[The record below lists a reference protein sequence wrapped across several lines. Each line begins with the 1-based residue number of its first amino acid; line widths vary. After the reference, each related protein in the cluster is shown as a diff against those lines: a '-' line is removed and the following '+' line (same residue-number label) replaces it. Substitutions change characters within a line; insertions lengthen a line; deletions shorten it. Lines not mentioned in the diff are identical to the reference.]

1 MLYNVTILKNREL
14 KRLATYAR
22 LKKEGIE
29 VIEKLDVMKVN
40 TIANNVA
47 SKLCIAFPEHN
58 LNKSDLFESLA
69 KLNMYVAKMPAD
81 SSGAKYSYRDNSIFF
96 NETSDIDEMSNLAV
110 HECIHC
116 IQEFRGSKNNIVKL
130 GLYTPSSNSG
140 LAINE
145 AAVQL
150 MASEANMLNITNE
163 TYYGITIN
171 TISPNYYPLQCA
183 LLNQI
188 SYFTGT
194 YPLYHST
201 LYSNDIFKNTLTLKT
216 DKKTY
221 SIISKNF
228 DKLLALENNLNY
240 YSSELQYT
248 DKISA
253 IKLLYKLINETKED
267 IKSLFFKTQ
276 NLIMHKCFKNEFNS
290 IRNLEDIKIFNRKL
304 YNYKN
309 VIGFA
314 DEYTYYNEFY
324 CNMMEVIEEKKSY
337 IEKYGEINLFE
348 NINTGLMLVES
359 TQNTFSFISTFI
371 SKFKK
376 LLGLNKSAESINDL

>member
-1 MLYNVTILKNREL
+1 MLYNISILKNREL
-14 KRLATYAR
+14 KQLATYTR

-40 TIANNVA
+40 TIANNIA
-47 SKLCIAFPEHN
+47 SKLCSAFPEHN
-58 LNKSDLFESLA
+58 LSKSDLFESLA
-69 KLNMYVAKMPAD
+69 RLNMYVAKMPSD
-81 SSGAKYSYRDNSIFF
+81 SSGAKYSYKDNSIFF
-96 NETSDIDEMSNLAV
+96 NETLDIDEMSTLAV

-116 IQEFRGSKNNIVKL
+116 IQELRDSKNNIIKL

-140 LAINE
+140 LSINE

-150 MASEANMLNITNE
+150 MASEANMMNVENE

-201 LYSNDIFKNTLTLKT
+201 LNSNDIFKNTLTLKT

-228 DKLLALENNLNY
+228 DKLLSLENNLNY
-240 YSSELQYT
+240 YASELQYT
-248 DKISA
+248 DKISS
-253 IKLLYKLINETKED
+253 IKLLYKLINATKED

-276 NLIMHKCFKNEFNS
+276 NLIMHKFFKTEFNS
-290 IRNLEDIKIFNRKL
+290 IRNLEDIKNFNSKL

-309 VIGFA
+309 IIGFSN
-314 DEYTYYNEFY
+314 EYTYYNEFY
-324 CNMMEVIEEKKSY
+324 RNMMEVIEEKKSY

-348 NINTGLMLVES
+348 SVNNGLMLVES

-371 SKFKK
+371 NKFKK
-376 LLGLNKSAESINDL
+376 LLGFNKSAESINDL

>member
-14 KRLATYAR
+14 DRLATYAR

-29 VIEKLDVMKVN
+29 VIEKLDAMKVN
-40 TIANNVA
+40 TIANNIA
-47 SKLCIAFPEHN
+47 SKLCDAFPEHN

-69 KLNMYVAKMPAD
+69 RLTMYVAKMPSD
-81 SSGAKYSYRDNSIFF
+81 SSGAKYSYKDNSIFF

-116 IQEFRGSKNNIVKL
+116 IQELRDSKNNIIRL
-130 GLYTPSSNSG
+130 GLYTPISNSG

-150 MASEANMLNITNE
+150 MASEANMIDIENE

-201 LYSNDIFKNTLTLKT
+201 LSSNDIFKNTFILKT

-221 SIISKNF
+221 LVISKNF
-228 DKLLALENNLNY
+228 DKLLSLENNLNY
-240 YSSELQYT
+240 YSNELQYT
-248 DKISA
+248 DKIAS
-253 IKLLYKLINETKED
+253 IKLLNELINETKKD

-276 NLIMHKCFKNEFNS
+276 NLIMYKFFKNEFNN
-290 IRNLEDIKIFNRKL
+290 IRNLEDIKSFNSKL

-309 VIGFA
+309 IIGFA

-348 NINTGLMLVES
+348 NINNSLMLVES
-359 TQNTFSFISTFI
+359 TQSTFSFITTFI
-371 SKFKK
+371 NKFKK
-376 LLGLNKSAESINDL
+376 LLGLNKSSETINDL

>member
-1 MLYNVTILKNREL
+1 M
-14 KRLATYAR
+14 ATYTR

-29 VIEKLDVMKVN
+29 VIEKLDAMKVN
-40 TIANNVA
+40 TIASSVA
-47 SKLCIAFPEHN
+47 TKLCLAFPEHN
-58 LNKSDLFESLA
+58 LNKSELFESLA
-69 KLNMYVAKMPAD
+69 RLNMYVAKMPAD
-81 SSGAKYSYRDNSIFF
+81 SSGAKYFYKDSSIYF
-96 NETSDIDEMSNLAV
+96 NETADIEEMSTLAV

-116 IQEFRGSKNNIVKL
+116 IQELRDSNNNLVKL
-130 GLYTPSSNSG
+130 GLYNPSYNSG

-150 MASEANMLNITNE
+150 MASEANLMDNTNE

-183 LLNQI
+183 LLTQI

-201 LYSNDIFKNTLTLKT
+201 LNSNDIFKNTFTLKS

-240 YSSELQYT
+240 YASELQYT
-248 DKISA
+248 DKISS

-267 IKSLFFKTQ
+267 IKTLFFKTQ
-276 NLIMHKCFKNEFNS
+276 NLIINKCFKNEFNS
-290 IRNLEDIKIFNRKL
+290 IRNLEDIKIFNSKL
-304 YNYKN
+304 YNFKN
-309 VIGFA
+309 LIGFS

-324 CNMMEVIEEKKSY
+324 CNMMEVIEEKKTY
-337 IEKYGEINLFE
+337 IEEYGEINLFE
-348 NINTGLMLVES
+348 NVNTGLMLVEN
-359 TQNTFSFISTFI
+359 TQNTFAFITTFI

-376 LLGLNKSAESINDL
+376 LLGFNKSAENINDL

>member
-1 MLYNVTILKNREL
+1 MNNYKSLRKQ
-14 KRLATYAR
+14 
-22 LKKEGIE
+22 GIE
-29 VIEKLDVMKVN
+29 IIEKLDTLKVN
-40 TIANNVA
+40 TIANNIA
-47 SKLCIAFPEHN
+47 NKLCIAFPEHN

-69 KLNMYVAKMPAD
+69 RLNMYVAKMPQD
-81 SSGAKYSYRDNSIFF
+81 SSGAKYSYKDNSIFF
-96 NETSDIDEMSNLAV
+96 NETSDLEEMSALAV

-116 IQEFRGSKNNIVKL
+116 IQEFRDAKNNIIKL
-130 GLYTPSSNSG
+130 GLYVPSSNSG
-140 LAINE
+140 LALNE

-150 MASEANMLNITNE
+150 MASEANMFEVESE

-171 TISPNYYPLQCA
+171 TISPNYYPLQCS

-201 LYSNDIFKNTLTLKT
+201 LNSNDVFKNILTLKT
-216 DKKTY
+216 DEKAY
-221 SIISKNF
+221 SVISKNF
-228 DKLLALENNLNY
+228 DKLLSLENNLNY

-248 DKISA
+248 DKIGS

-276 NLIMHKCFKNEFNS
+276 NLIMHKCFKNEFNN
-290 IRNLEDIKIFNRKL
+290 IRNLEDIKNFNTKL

-309 VIGFA
+309 IIGFA
-314 DEYTYYNEFY
+314 DDYTYYNEFY
-324 CNMMEVIEEKKSY
+324 RNMMELIEEKKSY

-348 NINTGLMLVES
+348 NVNAGLMLVES
-359 TQNTFSFISTFI
+359 TQNAFSFISSFI
-371 SKFKK
+371 NKFKK
-376 LLGLNKSAESINDL
+376 LLGLNKSSESINDL

>member
-1 MLYNVTILKNREL
+1 M
-14 KRLATYAR
+14 ATYAR
-22 LKKEGIE
+22 LKKEGIQ
-29 VIEKLDVMKVN
+29 VVEKLDVMKVN
-40 TIANNVA
+40 TIANNIA
-47 SKLCIAFPEHN
+47 SKLCNAFPEHN

-69 KLNMYVAKMPAD
+69 RLNMYVAKMPAD

-96 NETSDIDEMSNLAV
+96 NETSDIDEMSTIAV

-116 IQEFRGSKNNIVKL
+116 IQELRDNKNNIVKL
-130 GLYTPSSNSG
+130 GLYAPSSNDG
-140 LAINE
+140 LSINE

-150 MASEANMLNITNE
+150 MASEANMMNTQSE

-183 LLNQI
+183 LLGQI
-188 SYFTGT
+188 AYFTGT

-201 LYSNDIFKNTLTLKT
+201 LYSNDVFKNTFTLKS

-221 SIISKNF
+221 SVISKNF
-228 DKLLALENNLNY
+228 DKLLSLENNLNY
-240 YSSELQYT
+240 YASELQYT
-248 DKISA
+248 DKISS
-253 IKLLYKLINETKED
+253 IKLLYNLIDETKED

-276 NLIMHKCFKNEFNS
+276 NLIMYKCFKNEFNS
-290 IRNLEDIKIFNRKL
+290 IRNLEDIKNFNSKL

-324 CNMMEVIEEKKSY
+324 RNMMEVIEEKKSY

-348 NINTGLMLVES
+348 SVNTGLMIVD
-359 TQNTFSFISTFI
+359 NTKSAFSFISTFI

-376 LLGLNKSAESINDL
+376 LLGINKSSETINDL

>member
-1 MLYNVTILKNREL
+1 MD
-14 KRLATYAR
+14 TYKK

-40 TIANNVA
+40 TIANNIA
-47 SKLCIAFPEHN
+47 SKLCNAFPEHN

-69 KLNMYVAKMPAD
+69 RLNMYVAKMPTD
-81 SSGAKYSYRDNSIFF
+81 SSGAKYFYRDSSIFF

-116 IQEFRGSKNNIVKL
+116 IQELRDTKNNIVKL

-150 MASEANMLNITNE
+150 MASEANMMNIENE

-201 LYSNDIFKNTLTLKT
+201 LNSNDIFKNTLTLKT

-221 SIISKNF
+221 STILKNF
-228 DKLLALENNLNY
+228 DKLLALENNLNFY
-240 YSSELQYT
+240 ASELQYT
-248 DKISA
+248 DKINA
-253 IKLLYKLINETKED
+253 IRLLNKLINETKED

-276 NLIMHKCFKNEFNS
+276 NLIMYKCFKNDFNS
-290 IRNLEDIKIFNRKL
+290 IRNLEDIKNFNSKL
-304 YNYKN
+304 YNFKN
-309 VIGFA
+309 VIGYA
-314 DEYTYYNEFY
+314 DEYAYYNEFY

-348 NINTGLMLVES
+348 NVNNGLMIVDN
-359 TQNTFSFISTFI
+359 TQNAFSFITTFI

-376 LLGLNKSAESINDL
+376 LLGLNKSNESINDL